1 MTTQEYLADDLR
13 TAAKAADDYLD
24 ALNHLANHHLGPMDD
39 WIRDRYTR
47 LQDDPT
53 YILKALP

>member
-1 MTTQEYLADDLR
+1 MSTASAHDLR

-24 ALNHLANHHLGPMDD
+24 ALNQLATHYLGPMDD